1 MKTLCVSCHESLSVR
16 ENAYQGE
23 VIECATCNT
32 ELEVTAVSPVTV
44 ALAPE
49 PDEDWGE

>member
-1 MKTLCVSCHESLSVR
+1 METECVSCNANLRVR

-23 VIECATCNT
+23 VVECGTCNT
-32 ELEVTAVSPVTV
+32 ELEVTAVAPMTL